1 MKWLMKSGL
10 IFFAAWMTQA
20 HAASFDCQK
29 AQTPTE
35 KTICQ
40 NRTLNDADVKM
51 VTSYNIVRHLV
62 PMGTRSVIQREQVKW
77 LEFRDQCRESVDC
90 LAQVYR
96 MRQQQLDLHLDR
108 VYQQGPF

>member
-29 AQTPTE
+29 AQTPPE

-108 VYQQGPF
+108 VYQQGSF